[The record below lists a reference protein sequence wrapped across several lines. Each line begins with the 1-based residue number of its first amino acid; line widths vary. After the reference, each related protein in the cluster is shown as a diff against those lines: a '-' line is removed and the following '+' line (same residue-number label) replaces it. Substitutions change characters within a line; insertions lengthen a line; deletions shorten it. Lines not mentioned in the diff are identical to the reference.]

1 MQIDENQ
8 CSMQTNLVLSV
19 ATIVST
25 SDNKADNKAENKI
38 LNAILSQPEE
48 NIRRSIEINIPNGF
62 TAANKSEIL
71 LCQCLN

>member
-25 SDNKADNKAENKI
+25 SDNKAENKI
-38 LNAILSQPEE
+38 LNAILSEPEE